1 MIGIYFTLK
10 QWIQSYRVGDDL
22 SVIVGLLFAFQC
34 DMHQQQEAQVMSIK
48 RAIVTLIIS
57 LLLVSWT
64 VPVSAAES
72 PLKVVLEDAVY
83 GGLIGSLIGTATLA
97 FVDHGSDHLENIA
110 IGGALGIMAG
120 TGYGIYTAANRSLV
134 EYENGRVK
142 FAIPL
147 IKPDIQ
153 ETQKGELVLAVKA
166 DLLHGTF

>member
-1 MIGIYFTLK
+1 ML
-10 QWIQSYRVGDDL
+10 
-22 SVIVGLLFAFQC
+22 
-34 DMHQQQEAQVMSIK
+34 IK
-48 RAIVTLIIS
+48 RAIVTFMVS

-72 PLKVVLEDAVY
+72 SLKVVLEDAVY
-83 GGLIGSLIGTATLA
+83 GGLIGSLLGTASLA
-97 FVDHGSDHLENIA
+97 FVKHGSDHLENIA

-120 TGYGIYTAANRSLV
+120 TGYGVYTVANRSLV

-142 FAIPL
+142 FAMPV

-153 ETQKGELVLAVKA
+153 ETQKGQLVLAVKA